1 MYIESVPLC
10 SCTCSERQWMGV
22 SLLVCPQYAAC
33 NWVSPPPQ
41 WTRGLFSLQSE
52 RGLTVVCVHLRNKPP
67 RFSVGIGYRKEP
79 LLGSPLY
86 SYGTSILT
94 VCGQSILFHAN
105 MMYFYVL
112 S

>member
-1 MYIESVPLC
+1 MLPV
-10 SCTCSERQWMGV
+10 TMGF
-22 SLLVCPQYAAC
+22 
-33 NWVSPPPQ
+33 PPQ
-41 WTRGLFSLQSE
+41 WTRGSFSLQSE

-112 S
+112 SLKCGPKMHINGTQLKIKINL